1 MWIVIRIN
9 VHRKGDEEMVMTQ
22 RVSIQGM
29 IKELDENKV
38 SRFQVVY
45 KRYDKDELLDLRSQ
59 GYLAFLI
66 EGLCF
71 IYLKAVQDNSEF
83 LVDVLVE
90 NSILGLE
97 DSNSSNQMCAKVQK
111 GSSIA
116 FIEEEYF
123 FNYLS
128 IRPSFSE
135 FLINYTNIQEEKLM
149 KRLISLSYSGRRKKI
164 ISSLMELSENIGI
177 GMGEWQRLPAG
188 IENKFLL
195 EYSNVDRTFFQK
207 TMKELFRSKIVKFDA
222 EGHIQLNHG
231 QLQDEFRKIE

>member
-9 VHRKGDEEMVMTQ
+9 VRRKGDEKMVMTQ

-38 SRFQVVY
+38 NRFQVVY

-97 DSNSSNQMCAKVQK
+97 DSNSSNQMFAKVQK

-135 FLINYTNIQEEKLM
+135 FMINYTNIQEEKLM

-188 IENKFLL
+188 IENNFLL